1 MFVLTK
7 EESSNYF
14 SYFFSLIFMQQ
25 LDEPFRQK
33 DMFGNLS
40 FFNSLREKDFF
51 LSQFLVDILPLD
63 PYPWIRIFLLIWI
76 QEAKMLQCSQ

>member
-14 SYFFSLIFMQQ
+14 SYLFSLIFMQQ

-51 LSQFLVDILPLD
+51 YLSFWLIFC
-63 PYPWIRIFLLIWI
+63 PWIRIRGSEYFY
-76 QEAKMLQCSQ
+76 